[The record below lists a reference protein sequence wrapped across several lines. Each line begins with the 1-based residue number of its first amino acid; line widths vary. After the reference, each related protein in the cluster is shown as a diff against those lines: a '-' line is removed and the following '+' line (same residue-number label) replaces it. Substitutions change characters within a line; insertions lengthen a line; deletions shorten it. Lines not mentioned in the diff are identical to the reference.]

1 MAEEPGAGGDPPEEP
16 EEPGDAEDAED
27 VEHAP
32 DTGEDAGESD
42 DSRPEE
48 PADASPIT
56 GQAPDSRPDP
66 DANPITGRAPTADSA
81 DEGHEESAGEESA
94 GEQSA
99 DEESAGEA
107 SADEE
112 SADEDDEG
120 EIEDES
126 EPQLSKEDD
135 ESKSQLSKEN
145 DESGGSDEEAG
156 GETSGEG
163 AEETGSEEP
172 GPEEPPEPKGGP
184 GPDDAPDSKR
194 PPCSE
199 ASAESDELPE
209 PDEDDEEDADD
220 EDDDEK
226 TLEDLAAQGPPDDEE
241 MPLADHIEEMIKRLA
256 IVCAVAAVVA
266 TGVFFI
272 QQPGPARALSQEMI
286 MFIWDSVLPDDE
298 LADPRVYGPL
308 ELKLTELKFA
318 SLIGFVV
325 ALPVFV
331 YETYRFMRPGLYPNE
346 RRYYLAAIPTSLVL
360 AFIGV
365 AFAFYVLL
373 PVLFQFFMEYSEAAG
388 TISFA
393 LGQTFNLI
401 LILMGYL
408 ALVFQ
413 IPLFI
418 MLAIMM
424 GLTTRRWLEEKRL
437 YFWAAFL
444 GISFLV
450 LPEPTGMAPLMA
462 TVTMIALYEGTL
474 ALLRWTGN

>member
-16 EEPGDAEDAED
+16 EEPGDAED

-32 DTGEDAGESD
+32 ETEEDAGDSD
-42 DSRPEE
+42 GSRPEE

-66 DANPITGRAPTADSA
+66 DANPITGRAPTADSGDA
-81 DEGHEESAGEESA
+81 ESEDEGDAESEDEGDAESEDESKPQLRKEENHGEDGRDEDHEADGEAGE
-94 GEQSA
+94 A
-99 DEESAGEA
+99 DEE
-107 SADEE
+107 D
-112 SADEDDEG
+112 
-120 EIEDES
+120 
-126 EPQLSKEDD
+126 
-135 ESKSQLSKEN
+135 
-145 DESGGSDEEAG
+145 
-156 GETSGEG
+156 EG
-163 AEETGSEEP
+163 AEEDEKTPAEEF
-172 GPEEPPEPKGGP
+172 GPVEPPEPEE
-184 GPDDAPDSKR
+184 APDL
-194 PPCSE
+194 E
-199 ASAESDELPE
+199 AGEFGPEEDPGSDELPE
-209 PDEDDEEDADD
+209 PDGD
-220 EDDDEK
+220 EDDTTK

-286 MFIWDSVLPDDE
+286 MFIWNSVLPDDQA
-298 LADPRVYGPL
+298 ADPRVYGPL

-318 SLIGFVV
+318 SLVGFVA
-325 ALPVFV
+325 ALPMFV
-331 YETYRFMRPGLYPNE
+331 YQTYRFMRPGLYPNE

-424 GLTTRRWLEEKRL
+424 GLTTREWLEDKRL